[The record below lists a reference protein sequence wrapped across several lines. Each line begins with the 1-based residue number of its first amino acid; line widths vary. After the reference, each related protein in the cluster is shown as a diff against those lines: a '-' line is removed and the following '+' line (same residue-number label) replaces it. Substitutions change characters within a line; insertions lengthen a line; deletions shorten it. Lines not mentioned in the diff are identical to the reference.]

1 MDTIRRA
8 AKEDGRFALEA
19 YHFLLSGLDQ
29 AVKMTGRSEAEVPD
43 RHVSGQE
50 LVEALRLLALDT
62 YGPLAKE
69 VWNSWG
75 LKSTRDWG
83 EIVFVL
89 IECKLFSRQESD
101 SLEDFER
108 VFDFEEGLQL
118 AWEPQLPLEEDLFGR
133 GGHRG

>member
-1 MDTIRRA
+1 MDSIRQA
-8 AKEDGRFALEA
+8 ARDDGRYAVEA

-29 AVKMTGRSEAEVPD
+29 AVEMTGRSEAESPD

-50 LVEALRLLALDT
+50 LVEALRVVALNT

-75 LKSTRDWG
+75 IQSTRDWG

-89 IECKLFSRQESD
+89 IRLELFSRQESD
-101 SLEDFER
+101 TVEDFDR
-108 VFDFEEGLQL
+108 VFDLDEGLLQ
-118 AWEPQLPLEEDLFGR
+118 AWEPTLPQEDDLFGR
-133 GGHRG
+133 GSQGD

>member
-1 MDTIRRA
+1 MDSIRQA
-8 AKEDGRFALEA
+8 AREDGRYTVEA

-29 AVKMTGRSEAEVPD
+29 AVEMTGRGEEEAPD

-50 LVEALRLLALDT
+50 LVEALRVLALDT

-75 LKSTRDWG
+75 IQATRDWG

-89 IECKLFSRQESD
+89 IRMELFSRQDSD
-101 SLEDFER
+101 SVEDFDR
-108 VFDFEEGLQL
+108 VFDFDAGLLQ
-118 AWEPQLPLEEDLFGR
+118 AWSPTLPKEDELFGR
-133 GGHRG
+133 GEPEN